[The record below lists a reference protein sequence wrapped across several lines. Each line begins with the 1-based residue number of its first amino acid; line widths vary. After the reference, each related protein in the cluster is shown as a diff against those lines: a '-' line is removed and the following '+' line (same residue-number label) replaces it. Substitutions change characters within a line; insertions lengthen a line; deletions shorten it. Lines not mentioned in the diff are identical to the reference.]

1 MLGDISPLNQ
11 WQDSGLLG
19 GDDGL
24 QPDDWRR
31 YGVRDFGAYSERM
44 GIMSCEGL
52 GLAAEVDYEIID
64 GQVAARTPMLELA
77 PEDYQHMA
85 RGGRPYD
92 GMMAL
97 GDTGAVYEWDG
108 ELGFFSKI
116 VSAAKSVVKK
126 VGSAAKRVIKKIP
139 GGKYL
144 IKLGSKVYKIAS
156 KLVKPLVKYVGKYAT
171 KLAPVAALIPGY
183 GPAIAAA
190 LYTAGKVAKLMQKY
204 GVKFKGKKGG
214 VRKLKFKSGKSA
226 KKFQKALKKAAKKAK
241 KLQKKKQRKKAI
253 ALAIAK
259 AKRRWMK
266 KHGVSGFGDMG
277 APPFVRGRRRRIR
290 RPWLGPLRRRRRPLV
305 PLRPLARRRRRMV
318 RMARRG
324 LIPPVWR

>member
-1 MLGDISPLNQ
+1 MLGDISPMNQ
-11 WQDSGLLG
+11 WQNSGLLG

-24 QPDDWRR
+24 QPEDWRR
-31 YGVRDFGAYSERM
+31 YGVPDLGAYADRM
-44 GIMSCEGL
+44 GIMSCEGI
-52 GLAAEVDYEIID
+52 GLAAEVDYEVID

-85 RGGRPYD
+85 RTGRPYD

-108 ELGFFSKI
+108 DLGFFSKI

-126 VGSAAKRVIKKIP
+126 VGSAAKRVIKKLP

-144 IKLGSKVYKIAS
+144 IKLGSKIYKVAS

-190 LYTAGKVAKLMQKY
+190 LYTAGKVAKLMKKY
-204 GVKFKGKKGG
+204 GVTYKGKKGG
-214 VRKLKFKSGKSA
+214 VRKLKFKSGSSA
-226 KKFQKALKKAAKKAK
+226 KKFQKALKKQAKKAK

-253 ALAIAK
+253 SRAIAK
-259 AKRRWMK
+259 AKKRWMK
-266 KHGVSGFGDMG
+266 KHGINGMDGMG
-277 APPFVRGRRRRIR
+277 APPFVRGRSRRIR
-290 RPWLGPLRRRRRPLV
+290 RRRVGPPRRRRPLV